1 MLQIAQVSNRGV
13 SVTAN
18 GSLELIQNCFTGTVP
33 VINAR
38 RQE

>member
-18 GSLELIQNCFTGTVP
+18 GSLELIQNYITGTVP